1 MARKFA
7 VEDVPM
13 PAAPQGAAGAND
25 LAILSP
31 DLTVDIGGETVTVR
45 EYRFFEG
52 LQLLQTQVPF
62 FDDLYATMSREGARP
77 GFYDVMLVFAKHEEG
92 ISLMVAKAIDRDIDW
107 VRNLRSSDGE
117 GLMLLWWEVNGGFF
131 IRTIQSR
138 AVDARLAGSRS
149 DGAGSTTP

>member
-1 MARKFA
+1 M
-7 VEDVPM
+7 
-13 PAAPQGAAGAND
+13 
-25 LAILSP
+25 SP

-52 LQLLQTQVPF
+52 LQLLQTQAAF
-62 FDDLYATMSREGARP
+62 FDDLYATISRDGAQP
-77 GFYDVMLVFAKHEEG
+77 GFYDVMLVFAKHEGG

-107 VRNLRSSDGE
+107 VRNLRTSDGE